1 MKPFSAI
8 LVGMVAMAL
17 VLCPGCKKKTVTP
30 TPGSGTG
37 DVIDLTTIEP
47 GEFALTEPPPITDF
61 QEPENKEIFRDIL
74 FDFDRSDIRPID
86 RPILEGIAAYLR
98 ENSDVFLLIEGHCD
112 ERGTNEYNLALGERR
127 ALSTRA
133 YLANLGVEE
142 HRMVTVTYGEEDPL
156 DPGHTEEAYAKNR
169 RAHFKV
175 ANQAAPP
182 VSTQ

>member
-1 MKPFSAI
+1 MKPFGAI
-8 LVGMVAMAL
+8 LVGMVAIAL
-17 VLCPGCKKKTVTP
+17 VLCPGCKKKTITKP
-30 TPGSGTG
+30 SGSE
-37 DVIDLTTIEP
+37 DVVDLTTIEP
-47 GEFALTEPPPITDF
+47 GEFALTEPPPITEF

-86 RPILEGIAAYLR
+86 RPILEGIADYLK
-98 ENSDVFLLIEGHCD
+98 ENPKVFLLIEGHCD

-175 ANQAAPP
+175 ANQAAAP
-182 VSTQ
+182 VTTE